1 MKLRPLKPLEEHR
14 NPIQTLQGMQE
25 RIPMEK
31 IKAFIEQ
38 YKAGVVAGGVVA
50 GILLIFAILYIRHQG
65 SVAQLSTTR
74 FRDAYAVY
82 SYRVPPPGSDTVS
95 QFSSEEEKYAR
106 AMQAFQAISDS
117 YPGSRLAPVALY
129 YVGSCQYRLRQYT
142 QALDTFDQFVS
153 RYPGHRMAVQAGLGR
168 GDCLEQLGRY
178 KESLEAYEK
187 VAASG
192 SYLVPDGLLGSVRC
206 RLRLSQTDGAKWSEA
221 FATLNRM
228 AAEKDAPSGRAA
240 REMRK
245 LLVDLQ
251 AK

>member
-1 MKLRPLKPLEEHR
+1 MGPLEPPR
-14 NPIQTLQGMQE
+14 NPIESIKGLQE
-25 RIPMEK
+25 RIPMER

-50 GILLIFAILYIRHQG
+50 GILVIFAVLYARHQA
-65 SVAQLSTTR
+65 SVAQMSTAR

-82 SYRVPPPGSDTVS
+82 SYRLPPAGSETVS
-95 QFSSEEEKYAR
+95 QFGSEEEKYAK

-117 YPGSRLAPVALY
+117 FPGSKLAPAALY
-129 YVGSCQYRLRQYT
+129 YAGTCQYRLRQYT
-142 QALDTFDQFVS
+142 QSLDTFDQFMN
-153 RYPGHRMAVQAGLGR
+153 RYPGHRMAVQAQLGR

-192 SYLVPDGLLGSVRC
+192 TYLSPDGLLGGIRC

-221 FATLNRM
+221 FTVLNRM
-228 AAEKDAPSGRAA
+228 AGEKDTPAGRSA
-240 REMRK
+240 RELRK

>member
-1 MKLRPLKPLEEHR
+1 
-14 NPIQTLQGMQE
+14 
-25 RIPMEK
+25 MEK

-38 YKAGVVAGGVVA
+38 YKAGVVAGAVVA

-65 SVAQLSTTR
+65 NVSQLSTAR

-82 SYRVPPPGSDTVS
+82 SYRVPPPGGDTVS
-95 QFSSEEEKYAR
+95 QFASEEEKFAR

-117 YPGSRLAPVALY
+117 FPGSRLAPVALY
-129 YVGSCQYRLRQYT
+129 YVGNCQYRLRQYT
-142 QALDTFDQFVS
+142 QALDTFDQFMT
-153 RYPGHRMAVQAGLGR
+153 RYPGHRMAIQAQLGR

-187 VAASG
+187 VASG
-192 SYLVPDGLLGSVRC
+192 GTYLAPDGLLGGIRC

-221 FATLNRM
+221 FATLNKM
-228 AAEKDAPSGRAA
+228 AADKDAPSGRTA
-240 REMRK
+240 RELRK